1 MRKLDKHGLTIDN
14 TLIHKYKYKY
24 KQCLNQLKE
33 LATLYQYKQIISTFE
48 TLININCE
56 ALFRSFISNA
66 LVRRMLPVSPLWV
79 ARQRAVSHWVSD
91 LSWISA
97 AETVSSL
104 GPRLWVSSCCPHL
117 SLSVSLEV
125 SPVREYQVTVFI
137 SDIRQQKLSSK
148 PGASTGW
155 LWSDRDTL
163 CFMDS
168 WSKWPETSDALV
180 TSMWGVRTL
189 RMIES
194 VLDCDSREAG
204 ESDGWGWGWVIPV
217 MMETPPQASGQES
230 PLPAGG
236 HDGVSESRKV
246 GLSFSRH
253 SFTSLGKR
261 RPFSRW
267 V

>member
-1 MRKLDKHGLTIDN
+1 MPYVASISSLSCPTAGGVSLSLRSLLD
-14 TLIHKYKYKY
+14 
-24 KQCLNQLKE
+24 Q
-33 LATLYQYKQIISTFE
+33 
-48 TLININCE
+48 
-56 ALFRSFISNA
+56 RSGDSLQSRPA
-66 LVRRMLPVSPLWV
+66 SVSVLL
-79 ARQRAVSHWVSD
+79 
-91 LSWISA
+91 LSSSQSLRV
-97 AETVSSL
+97 TGGQPSPGVSSY
-104 GPRLWVSSCCPHL
+104 
-117 SLSVSLEV
+117 SLYF
-125 SPVREYQVTVFI
+125 RYQTAKATKQASTAPGDCDQIVTVCAL
-137 SDIRQQKLSSK
+137 R
-148 PGASTGW
+148 
-155 LWSDRDTL
+155 
-163 CFMDS
+163 DS
-168 WSKWPETSDALV
+168 WSKWPETGDALV